1 MAKKSLQSKFDI
13 FNLDLLN
20 TPNGFCPVV
29 NQSERKFMMDKFERI
44 ENQRQTENDKELAKH
59 SEYDKDEEAKNNSH
73 IDEPKPH

>member
-1 MAKKSLQSKFDI
+1 
-13 FNLDLLN
+13 
-20 TPNGFCPVV
+20 
-29 NQSERKFMMDKFERI
+29 MDKFERI